1 MSAMNKR
8 VYSLLL
14 MIIILS
20 SIIVSAFAHDD
31 QKKHDADLKYVLFGN
46 DLTVLHGKTITAFQA
61 IADAAAISID
71 QFSPNEGL
79 KWKKNVFEALQKEL
93 SDLNC
98 PKLSVDFDDL
108 DLNAK
113 VANGK
118 NVTANT
124 HRRFTHLGWNYTRY
138 PNMEFWKTRK
148 QVLIDVVNRVLFYS
162 DSFTSKI
169 PWISGLLNSP
179 SEQCEAFSAF
189 VYYVHILGD
198 HIEGDDPEK
207 LTDLEPLIQYRSIH
221 SPGIITELQE
231 QLQIVFASQKNTRTY
246 MSLMQDLS
254 DIKIR
259 AEENCGTWGAVD
271 TYDRCEINQQYAKEL
286 LDILADYIPSLLKN
300 EEFFIDD
307 MILVA

>member
-1 MSAMNKR
+1 MSIMSKK
-8 VYSLLL
+8 VISLFL
-14 MIIILS
+14 
-20 SIIVSAFAHDD
+20 IIVALNAIIVPAFAHDD

-46 DLTVLHGKTITAFQA
+46 DLAVLPGNSQTAFQA

-71 QFSPNEGL
+71 QFSPNETL
-79 KWKKNVFEALQKEL
+79 QWKKSVFEKLQKEL

-98 PKLSVDFDDL
+98 PKLSVDFDDI

-118 NVTANT
+118 NVTAYT
-124 HRRFTHLGWNYTRY
+124 HRSFTHLGWNYAGY
-138 PNMEFWKTRK
+138 PNIEFWKTRK

-169 PWISGLLNSP
+169 PWLSDMLNSP
-179 SEQCEAFSAF
+179 GEQCEAFSAV

-198 HIEGDDPEK
+198 HIEGDTPDK
-207 LTDLEPLIQYRSIH
+207 LTDLEPLIQYRSLR

-231 QLQIVFASQKNTRTY
+231 QLQIVFAAQKNTRIY
-246 MSLMQDLS
+246 MALMQDLS
-254 DIKIR
+254 DLKIR

-271 TYDRCEINQQYAKEL
+271 TYERCEINQQYAREL
-286 LDILADYIPSLLKN
+286 LDILAEFLPTMLRN

-307 MILVA
+307 MMLAA